1 MVLSLQRCLTAALAA
16 FAALSPLLPTNAIAQ
31 EAMTITGRVTNENSE
46 PLATVSVY
54 IDGTDLATLTDTEG
68 AYSLVIPASRIDQQR
83 HVLIAGVIG
92 FRSGQASVMLLGED
106 LTRDFQLELD
116 PIGLEEIV
124 AVGQGL
130 TRERRRLGATV
141 NSISDVDIELS
152 AETNTVDA
160 IAGKAPNVLVTRSAG
175 DPASGTYINIRGF
188 KTITGGNQPLFVV
201 DGTPVDN
208 STKGLWGD
216 NSSLIMVIQNRAADI
231 NPDDIASIEILKG
244 PAGSA
249 IYGSAGANGVIL
261 ITTKSGSQT
270 NAVQAD
276 VRFAYTADDVTE
288 YNDLQTSF
296 GQGFGGG
303 AIVTSVTWGPEL
315 DPSTPVYDH
324 GDELFRTGN
333 AFDANATLSGGNNRT
348 TYFFSGGYYRNN
360 GVIRGTGK
368 LDRFNIRLKASQGF
382 LDNLT
387 VSGNV
392 AYTNQAGDIVQ
403 QGNSTS
409 GILLGAF
416 RTPPEFNNIPWIDP
430 ESGYQRSYRCE
441 TGVQGPNCRFDPN
454 VSRGYD
460 NPFWVANETELT
472 QTVNRTF
479 GNVRLDWDPFNWLNV
494 SNVFGLDYWNDAR
507 FVMLP
512 VSTSDV
518 PEGWINRAS
527 LDNTIL
533 DNSLWI
539 TASGDLTAG
548 VFAQLTLGQN
558 IRQNDFTRLGTA
570 GFNLIDGG
578 LNLEA
583 TVDRFPDEY
592 KSQVRSVGYFGEL
605 NFDVRDQLFVTGGL
619 RYDGWNTF
627 GGERQWF
634 LFPNGSVAWE
644 FTQLLGAE
652 TGILD
657 FGKVRVAYGEAGQDP
672 PAFSNVSGFI
682 TTARSSYLGQEGLVT
697 ELTAASSGIGP
708 ERTKEFEAGLDLA
721 FVDSRVSLGVV
732 WYDQKT
738 EDAILEL
745 PVPPSLGFE
754 AQPTNGAEFRNRGW
768 EFQLGLIPFR
778 GRGFTWEINAH
789 GGTIDSEVLDLRGAE
804 QFQLNGFTSTGAFV
818 VKDICGPS
826 GDQPCPF
833 GVLYGEDMVKF
844 GRGLSADVDCDP
856 ATPDSGIDE
865 AFPDATPGALYVGCD
880 GYPFADQRLRVLG
893 DPNPDWNG
901 GVRNTFTILENLR
914 ISALIDWRSGI
925 DMWNGTKGALFFFGT
940 HAGTEEWHGAGQPW
954 VFEGDGP
961 GAGQEVIRD
970 DLWAV
975 AGNGSGFTGGAQF
988 FVERASFVKLRDLSI
1003 RYALGRGTVSRFLG
1017 FSRAEFSF
1025 TGRNLITWTDY
1036 TGLDPESNL
1045 PGQSTGRGLEYFNN
1059 PRVRSYVFQINL
1071 VR

>member
-1 MVLSLQRCLTAALAA
+1 MLLSLPRCRSVAPATLTALI
-16 FAALSPLLPTNAIAQ
+16 LVLPASSMAQ
-31 EAMTITGRVTNENSE
+31 EAMAIAGRVADENGE
-46 PLATVSVY
+46 RLAAVSVY
-54 IDGTDLATLTDTEG
+54 VDGTDLATLTDSQGE
-68 AYSLVIPASRIDQQR
+68 YSLVIPASRIDQQR

-92 FRSGQASVMLLGED
+92 FRSGQASIMLLGED
-106 LTRDFQLELD
+106 LTQDFDLQLD

-141 NSISDVDIELS
+141 NSISAIDIELS
-152 AETNTVDA
+152 AETNAIDA
-160 IAGKAPNVLVTRSAG
+160 IAGKAPNVLVTRSSG

-208 STKGLWGD
+208 STKGVFGNDAPFWT
-216 NSSLIMVIQNRAADI
+216 VIQNRGADI

-261 ITTKSGSQT
+261 ITTKSGSPT
-270 NAVQAD
+270 NAVQSN

-288 YNDLQTSF
+288 FNDLQTSF
-296 GQGFGGG
+296 GQGFGGESS
-303 AIVTSVTWGPEL
+303 VTSLTWGPKL
-315 DPSTPVYDH
+315 DLSTPVYDH

-333 AFDANATLSGGNNRT
+333 AFDVNATLSGGNNRT

-360 GVIRGTGK
+360 GVIRGNGK
-368 LDRFNIRLKASQGF
+368 LDRFNVRLKASQGF
-382 LDNLT
+382 LDNLSL
-387 VSGNV
+387 SGNI
-392 AYTNQAGDIVQ
+392 AYTNQAADIVEH
-403 QGNSTS
+403 GNNIS
-409 GILLGAF
+409 GLLIAAF
-416 RTPPEFNNIPWIDP
+416 RTPPEFNNLPYLDP
-430 ESGYQRSYRCE
+430 ETGLHRSYRCE
-441 TGVQGPNCRFDPN
+441 TGVQGPTCRFDPT

-460 NPFWVANETELT
+460 NPFWVANEIENQ

-479 GNVRLDWDPFNWLNV
+479 GNVRLDWDPFSWLNV

-507 FVMLP
+507 FELLP
-512 VSTSDV
+512 VSSSDT
-518 PEGWINRAS
+518 PEGWLNRAS
-527 LDNTIL
+527 FDNTLL
-533 DNSLWI
+533 DNSLWV
-539 TASGDLTAG
+539 TASGDLAAE
-548 VFAQLTLGQN
+548 VYAQVTVGQN
-558 IRQNDFTRLGTA
+558 IRQNDHTRLGTG
-570 GFNLIDGG
+570 GFNLIEGG

-583 TVDRFPDEY
+583 TVDRFPDEF
-592 KSQVRSVGYFGEL
+592 KSQVRTVGYFGEL
-605 NFDVRDQLFVTGGL
+605 NLDIRDQLFVTGGL

-627 GGERQWF
+627 GGDKRWF

-644 FTQLLGAE
+644 FTQLLGADR
-652 TGILD
+652 GILD
-657 FGKVRVAYGEAGQDP
+657 FGKVRFAYGEAGQDP
-672 PAFSNVSGFI
+672 PVYSNVSGFI
-682 TTARSSYLGQEGLVT
+682 TTGRSNYLGQEGLVT
-697 ELTAASSGIGP
+697 ESTAASAGIGP

-768 EFQLGLIPFR
+768 EFQLGLVPLR

-789 GGTIDSEVLDLRGAE
+789 GGTIDSEVLDLQGAE
-804 QFQLNGFTSTGAFV
+804 EFQLSGFTIGRASV
-818 VKDICGPS
+818 VKDICGPTV
-826 GDQPCPF
+826 DQPCPF
-833 GVLYGEDMVKF
+833 GVLYGVDMVRF
-844 GRGLSADVDCDP
+844 GRGLSANVDCDT
-856 ATPDSGIDE
+856 ATPESGIDE
-865 AFPDATPGALYVGCD
+865 AFPDARPGAMYIGCD
-880 GYPFADQRLRVLG
+880 GYPFVDQRLRVLG
-893 DPNPDWNG
+893 NPNPDWNG
-901 GVRNTFTILENLR
+901 GVRNTFTIIEDLR

-940 HAGTEEWHGAGQPW
+940 HAETEEWHGDGQPW
-954 VFEGDGP
+954 VFEGHGP

-975 AGNGSGFTGGAQF
+975 AGNGSSFTGGSAF
-988 FVERASFVKLRDLSI
+988 FIERASFVKLRDVSI
-1003 RYALGRGTVSRFLG
+1003 RYALGSGPVSRFLG

-1036 TGLDPESNL
+1036 TGLDPETNL
-1045 PGQSTGRGLEYFNN
+1045 PGQSSGRGLEYFNN